1 MLTSAAL
8 KAPCGA
14 AYICGMSSKKTSAS
28 SADHGRYTEIGGVRV
43 KLAPAKRVL
52 PKAEDARIR
61 QAVKDFYADKKAK

>member
-1 MLTSAAL
+1 
-8 KAPCGA
+8 
-14 AYICGMSSKKTSAS
+14 MSSKKTSQP
-28 SADHGRYTEIGGVRV
+28 SAEHGRYTEIGGVRV